1 LYFGKDPFGVLPLIL
16 ILVVAERYERQLL
29 GDVQA
34 FGDGGKGHVKMP
46 QLRNLLGDLPIY
58 GNLR

>member
-1 LYFGKDPFGVLPLIL
+1 MLPLIL